1 MWNRKADVE
10 SGTAEP
16 LYPMMLESPELRW
29 AFIRKIYSILS
40 IQLLLTVRRRRLR
53 RHLPPYLGL
62 LHHHRRRLGCLHR
75 SRLDA
80 LYWYFLNYL
89 LWPMYYYH
97 QRHPVNYI
105 LLGVFTVS
113 IAFAVGLSCAFTSQ
127 KVILEA
133 VILTTGVVVSLTLY
147 TFWAARRGHDFNF
160 LGPFLVGSLFVLI
173 LASLIQ
179 CFFPLSRSFSVIY
192 GVLASIIFCGYIIY
206 DTDNL
211 IKRHPY
217 DEYIW
222 ASVSLYLDI
231 INLFLALLTIF
242 RATD

>member
-10 SGTAEP
+10 SGAAEP

-40 IQLLLTVRRRRLR
+40 IQLLLTVGVAAFVATFRPISVFLTTTGA
-53 RHLPPYLGL
+53 GL
-62 LHHHRRRLGCLHR
+62 AVYIVLI
-75 SRLDA
+75 
-80 LYWYFLNYL
+80 FMPFIV

-105 LLGVFTVS
+105 LLAVFTVS

-127 KVILEA
+127 KAILEA

-147 TFWAARRGHDFNF
+147 TFWAARRGHDFKF
-160 LGPFLVGSLFVLI
+160 LGPFLSVSLFVLI
-173 LASLIQ
+173 LAGFIQ
-179 CFFPLSRSFSVIY
+179 LFFPLSRSFSVIY
-192 GVLASIIFCGYIIY
+192 GVLASIVFCGYIIY

-211 IKRHPY
+211 IKRYTY

-231 INLFLALLTIF
+231 INLFLSLLTIF
-242 RATD
+242 RSTN

>member
-10 SGTAEP
+10 SEAAEP

-40 IQLLLTVRRRRLR
+40 IQLLLTVGVAAFVATLR
-53 RHLPPYLGL
+53 PISVFLTTTGAGL
-62 LHHHRRRLGCLHR
+62 AVYIVLI
-75 SRLDA
+75 
-80 LYWYFLNYL
+80 FMPFIV

-105 LLGVFTVS
+105 LLAVFTVS

-127 KVILEA
+127 KAILEA

-147 TFWAARRGHDFNF
+147 TFWAARRGHDFKF
-160 LGPFLVGSLFVLI
+160 LEPFLSVSLFVLI
-173 LASLIQ
+173 LAGFIQ
-179 CFFPLSRSFSVIY
+179 LFFPLSRSFSVIY
-192 GVLASIIFCGYIIY
+192 GVLASIVFCGYIIY

-211 IKRHPY
+211 IKRYTY

-231 INLFLALLTIF
+231 INLFLSLLTIF
-242 RATD
+242 RSTN